1 MAKKMNDAVNSDAS
15 ATTGKNV
22 RASENKKTIPRS
34 KSIAQKQ
41 ETVSSTSSKFEVGN
55 KSRAI
60 KKKVLDG
67 AKNLARPHKA
77 LPLKH
82 EKIVVKNLHTAVFDN
97 ATSTPSEERLKKK
110 IVGLVKECNDQY
122 NLLNDN
128 DEIPNALHDVERN
141 LQEVLL
147 ETNEKVGSF
156 TNFLNQIYQERSL
169 NLEEKARL
177 REVVVRLFSCVYFSP
192 KFKQGG
198 TPHEGKIIDVYGL
211 PAFASQSSIDI
222 ASQHA
227 KIIETLE
234 NVSRTCGYFTPQ
246 SSVHVLLD
254 YPLEIKAFSDPAVL
268 SALATMYGEV
278 LIQPHMD
285 PVVQQEIM
293 RCFDSVLSPYRIKN
307 TAAAG
312 FIIPCIRVWSGSY
325 EDYKD
330 TQEISA
336 HWNNTKISKRLASQ
350 SLWQAFVGAEIRKS
364 NIPKGGL
371 LIRPPAPPLV
381 AQAQS
386 LAWDLTQQVYQRLG
400 DTAFS
405 EINFI
410 SISDNTLSLRAYDHR
425 NKIVAQS
432 DIVHLFDVITAADDF
447 SLLLKEECDAD
458 GPHSMLREKSRK

>member
-1 MAKKMNDAVNSDAS
+1 MVKKMNDAANSDAS
-15 ATTGKNV
+15 ATGKNI
-22 RASENKKTIPRS
+22 RASEKK
-34 KSIAQKQ
+34 KSITRRKTVTQKQ
-41 ETVSSTSSKFEVGN
+41 EAVSSTSAVGSASK
-55 KSRAI
+55 AI

-67 AKNLARPHKA
+67 TKNLARPHKA
-77 LPLKH
+77 SSLKH
-82 EKIVVKNLHTAVFDN
+82 EKIVIKSLHTAVFDN
-97 ATSTPSEERLKKK
+97 ATTPASEERLKKK
-110 IVGLVKECNDQY
+110 ILGLVKECNDQY
-122 NLLNDN
+122 NLLNEN
-128 DEIPNALHDVERN
+128 DEIPDTLHDLERN

-192 KFKQGG
+192 KVKEGVA
-198 TPHEGKIIDVYGL
+198 PHEGKIIDVYGL
-211 PAFASQSSIDI
+211 PAFASQSAIEI
-222 ASQHA
+222 ASQHE

-234 NVSRTCGYFTPQ
+234 NVSRTCGYFTAQ

-268 SALATMYGEV
+268 SALATIYGEV

-285 PVVQQEIM
+285 LAVKQEIM
-293 RCFDSVLSPYRIKN
+293 RSFDSILSPYRIKN
-307 TAAAG
+307 TGATG
-312 FIIPCIRVWSGSY
+312 CIIPCIRVWSGGY
-325 EDYKD
+325 EDYKK

-386 LAWDLTQQVYQRLG
+386 LAWELTQQVYQRLG

-410 SISDNTLSLRAYDHR
+410 SVNDNTLSLRAYDHR

>member
-15 ATTGKNV
+15 TTGKNV
-22 RASENKKTIPRS
+22 RANEKKKTTPRS
-34 KSIAQKQ
+34 KTIAQKQ
-41 ETVSSTSSKFEVGN
+41 EDTSSISAKPAARN
-55 KSRAI
+55 SSKAI
-60 KKKVLDG
+60 KKKVLED
-67 AKNLARPHKA
+67 AKNLARPHKV
-77 LPLKH
+77 LSLKH
-82 EKIVVKNLHTAVFDN
+82 EKIVVKNLHTAVFDS
-97 ATSTPSEERLKKK
+97 AAITPSEERLKKK
-110 IVGLVKECNDQY
+110 IVGLVKECNDHY

-128 DEIPNALHDVERN
+128 DEIPNELHDIERN

-192 KFKQGG
+192 KFKEGVA
-198 TPHEGKIIDVYGL
+198 PHDGKIIDVYGL
-211 PAFASQSSIDI
+211 PAFASQGSIDI

-234 NVSRTCGYFTPQ
+234 NVSRTCGYFTAQ

-254 YPLEIKAFSDPAVL
+254 CPLEIKAFSDPAVL
-268 SALATMYGEV
+268 SALATMYGEI

-285 PVVQQEIM
+285 PVVKQEIM
-293 RCFDSVLSPYRIKN
+293 RSFDSILSPYRIKSA
-307 TAAAG
+307 TATG
-312 FIIPCIRVWSGSY
+312 FIVPCIRVWSGSY
-325 EDYKD
+325 EEYKE

-350 SLWQAFVGAEIRKS
+350 SLWQSFVGAEIRKS

-386 LAWDLTQQVYQRLG
+386 LAWELTQQVYQRLG

-410 SISDNTLSLRAYDHR
+410 SVSDNTLSLRAYDHR

-447 SLLLKEECDAD
+447 SLLLKEECDTD